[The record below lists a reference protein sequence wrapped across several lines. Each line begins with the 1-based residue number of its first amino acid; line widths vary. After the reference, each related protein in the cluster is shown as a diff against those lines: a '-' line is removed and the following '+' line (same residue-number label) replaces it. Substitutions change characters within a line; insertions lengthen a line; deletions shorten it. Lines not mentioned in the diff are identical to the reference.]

1 MRIPSP
7 VTQLALSLAV
17 TTALSAQAQ
26 IVLELEPNDTPAQ
39 AQPISAGQHIQA
51 TFATST
57 DEEWFAF
64 TLAAPGQVHLRT
76 LNSGTL
82 SLSTSRDTRI
92 ALYDATGTTRL
103 AWNDGASGTRADCGV
118 TVPAGSYL
126 WRVGLKTTITAA
138 AAYDLDFF
146 VLPGR
151 AINTVEG
158 AEPNDPTLPAPGV
171 PTSITLGDTVEGTLS
186 TPTDVDFWSFTL
198 QNRGVVQIASF
209 DDGGAPQLDNMSL
222 RFWQE
227 TTPGTWVAIGTA
239 ATNSASHRVANLQH
253 PGMLTAGTYAVAV
266 QAGSAAAGTAPWDYV
281 KTGSYSLRTA
291 LIDMPGGNVPEGAEP
306 NQTPA
311 TATTFGLGFDALGSA
326 QAGNDPDW
334 YSFAISTP
342 TTVAAMAEGTG
353 GSPLPGSTLRIW
365 DAFGNTFGSGSG
377 GATTH
382 GRLITTLVTPGIYFL
397 EIAAA
402 QFTMTGDY
410 VLHTGSATPLYLAST
425 TRVEPASTNA
435 CVGSTGL
442 RPLIGYLPGETAV
455 FESTFV
461 TRIERTIPSSFA
473 AIMLG
478 LSNTTALGGTV
489 PLPVF
494 LDTGGL
500 DAQGL
505 PTQCLI
511 RVDPQL
517 LLLVLTDA
525 NGTGE
530 FAYNFPY
537 VAAAIGTKVFE
548 QALCFDPALNASGL
562 SVTNDASFV
571 VGDLPF

>member
-1 MRIPSP
+1 MRIPY
-7 VTQLALSLAV
+7 LALPLAIS
-17 TTALSAQAQ
+17 ALTAQAQ
-26 IVLELEPNDTPAQ
+26 IVLEVEPNDTPAQ
-39 AQPISAGQHIQA
+39 AQPITPGQHIQA
-51 TFATST
+51 SFATTT

-76 LNSGTL
+76 LNSANL

-92 ALYDATGTTRL
+92 ALYDAAGTTRL
-103 AWNDGASGTRADCGV
+103 SWNDGASGTRADCGV

-171 PTSITLGDTVEGTLS
+171 PTPITLGNTVEGTLS
-186 TPTDVDFWSFTL
+186 APTDVDFWSFTL
-198 QNRGVVQIASF
+198 VNPGIVQAVSF
-209 DDGGAPQLDNMSL
+209 DDGGVPQLDNMSL
-222 RFWQE
+222 RYWQQ
-227 TTPGTWVAIGTA
+227 TSPTTWVALGVA
-239 ATNSASHRVANLQH
+239 ATNAASHRVANLQH
-253 PGMLTAGTYAVAV
+253 PGMLAAGTYAIAV
-266 QAGSAAAGTAPWDYV
+266 QAGTAAAGTAPWDYV
-281 KTGSYSLRTA
+281 KTGKYSLRTA
-291 LIDMPGGNVPEGAEP
+291 LIDMPGGTVPEGAEP

-311 TATTFGLGFDALGSA
+311 TATPITLGLDALGTA
-326 QAGNDPDW
+326 QAANEPDW
-334 YSFAISTP
+334 YAFVVSAP
-342 TTVAAMAEGTG
+342 TTIAAMAEGTG
-353 GSPLPGSTLRIW
+353 TNPLPGSTLRVW
-365 DAFGNTFGSGSG
+365 DGFGNTFGSGSG

-382 GRLITTLVTPGIYFL
+382 GRLITTLVTPGLYYL
-397 EIAAA
+397 EIAAS
-402 QFTMTGDY
+402 QFALSGDY
-410 VLHTGSATPLYLAST
+410 LLHTGATTPLYVAST

-455 FESTFV
+455 FNSTFV

-489 PLPVF
+489 TLPVP
-494 LDTGGL
+494 LDIGGL

-505 PTQCLI
+505 PTTCSI

-517 LLLVLTDA
+517 LLIVLTDA

-537 VAAAIGTKVFE
+537 VAAAIGTRVFE
-548 QALCFDPALNASGL
+548 QALCFDPTLNASGL

>member
-1 MRIPSP
+1 MRIPY
-7 VTQLALSLAV
+7 LALPLAIS
-17 TTALSAQAQ
+17 ALTAQAQ
-26 IVLELEPNDTPAQ
+26 IVPEVEPNDTPAQ
-39 AQPISAGQHIQA
+39 AQPISPGQHIQA
-51 TFATST
+51 SFATST

-64 TLAAPGQVHLRT
+64 TLTAPGQVHLRT
-76 LNSGTL
+76 LNSGNL
-82 SLSTSRDTRI
+82 SLSTTRDTRI

-103 AWNDGASGTRADCGV
+103 AWNDGASGTRAACGV

-138 AAYDLDFF
+138 ANYDLDFF

-151 AINTVEG
+151 AIDTGEG
-158 AEPNDPTLPAPGV
+158 AEPNDPTLPTGGAPT
-171 PTSITLGDTVEGTLS
+171 PIALGDTVEGTLS
-186 TPTDVDFWSFTL
+186 APTDVDFWSFTL
-198 QNRGVVQIASF
+198 ANRGIVQAASF
-209 DDGGAPQLDNMSL
+209 DDGGVPQLDNLSL
-222 RFWQE
+222 RYWQE
-227 TTPGTWVAIGTA
+227 TAPGTWVAIGTA

-253 PGMLTAGTYAVAV
+253 PGMLTPGTYAIAV
-266 QAGSAAAGTAPWDYV
+266 QAGNAAAGTAPWDYV
-281 KTGSYSLRTA
+281 KTGKYSLRTT
-291 LIDMPGGNVPEGAEP
+291 LLDLPGATLPEGAEP
-306 NQTPA
+306 NQTPS
-311 TATTFGLGFDALGSA
+311 TATPFGLGLSAAGSA
-326 QAGNDPDW
+326 QSGNEPDW
-334 YSFAISTP
+334 YAFTITTP
-342 TTVAAMAEGTG
+342 TTVGAMAEGTG
-353 GSPLPGSTLRIW
+353 ASPLPGSTLRIW

-382 GRLITTLVTPGIYFL
+382 GRLITTLVTPGTYYL
-397 EIAAA
+397 EIAAS
-402 QFTMTGDY
+402 QFAMTGDY
-410 VLHTGSATPLYLAST
+410 LLHTGGNTPIYIAST

-455 FESTFV
+455 FNSTFV
-461 TRIERTIPSSFA
+461 TRIERTIPSTFA

-511 RVDPQL
+511 RVDPAL

-548 QALCFDPALNASGL
+548 QALCFDPTLNGTGL